1 VLAHAALFIID
12 GVPCRQDTAV
22 GMSLHDIDPEA
33 LARGHFTSDRGGSLG
48 GLTGSFQLD
57 VDRTTLIGRA
67 LRPATYTVTE
77 VDVNDFLGVVDEPAF
92 VATGDEQ
99 AAGAATVSA
108 PTGSRLAPPSF
119 APFVAVLGLLKTFDW
134 GDDFLFDYRTG
145 TAMFGEQSIEFHR
158 PLRVG
163 ESVAISAAISDVY
176 EKQGKRRFDVIEV
189 SFQISGSEEG
199 DPLMS
204 GQQSYILFK

>member
-1 VLAHAALFIID
+1 
-12 GVPCRQDTAV
+12 
-22 GMSLHDIDPEA
+22 MSLHDIDPEA

-77 VDVNDFLGVVDEPAF
+77 VDINDFLGVVDEPAF

-163 ESVAISAAISDVY
+163 ESVTISAAISDVY

-199 DPLMS
+199 DRLMS